1 MGILVGLVL
10 FTSSVALLLYLR
22 EGSENEQKNVA
33 VYVAAKHLNK
43 GEYIGAD
50 AIIRV
55 KLPTSY
61 IDFTPPVASEII
73 GKYAKSEIFAKEP
86 IRPQKLSS
94 IKPEEE
100 TTHENN
106 TTNVG
111 VTLNATESNT
121 TTKNMPSDTI
131 AIPLS
136 VFKNRDSSLHAG
148 SFVDIISVDPKKLKN
163 REWSFST
170 KYIAVHVPVHHFV
183 SKNVATSSFTRTV
196 TTTKTVKKQK
206 ISTSEVIEADTV
218 VLSMKPKDLKN
229 FLAIYYKTQAL
240 DENRVYNTNN
250 YGGQLWMVN
259 AANTDEELQKEKEKM
274 LLDKKRVVKKR
285 KRRKPQPKVTI
296 AYEK

>member
-22 EGSENEQKNVA
+22 QGINDKQQNIA

-43 GEYIGAD
+43 GDYIGAD
-50 AIIRV
+50 AIIRT

-61 IDFTPPVASEII
+61 INFTPLLPSEII
-73 GKYAKSEIFAKEP
+73 GKYANTEIFAKEP
-86 IRPQKLSS
+86 IRTQKLSLL
-94 IKPEEE
+94 KPSDEVVA
-100 TTHENN
+100 ENN
-106 TTNVG
+106 VTKINVALE
-111 VTLNATESNT
+111 TSDTNT
-121 TTKNMPSDTI
+121 TTKQIQSDTI

-148 SFVDIISVDPKKLKN
+148 SFVDIISIDPKKLKN
-163 REWSFST
+163 REWTFTT

-183 SKNVATSSFTRTV
+183 SKNVSTATFTRTI
-196 TTTKTVKKQK
+196 TKTTAKKQT
-206 ISTSEVIEADTV
+206 STEVIEADTV

-229 FLAIYYKTQAL
+229 FLNIYYKTQIL
-240 DENRVYNTNN
+240 DERRVYNTAN

-274 LLDKKRVVKKR
+274 MLDKKRVFKKR
-285 KRRKPQPKVTI
+285 IKRKKHTKVTI